1 MENNII
7 SNVVQ
12 KMDDIE
18 QIKITISIPIYNC
31 AASIANCISS
41 ALMQTYRNIE
51 YIIVDDRG
59 DDNSFEI
66 AKEIINQSERKNLV
80 KYIIHD
86 SNKGLGAAR
95 NTGIQNA
102 TGKYVFFLD
111 SDDTIPVDAISL
123 LVEKL
128 HEDDYDMVAGSHIRI
143 KDNGEIITK
152 CILENS
158 IITSKEECALAFV
171 EHKKYPVTNWGKL
184 YKRSIFAENNICF
197 IDGCHQDTPCS
208 FELALYQNKIRLCDD
223 IVYHYIYTKGSISTS
238 SLKEKNYDAF
248 KESFIKMEKIAGEYK
263 NNILYTSLIKFL
275 NNYRLFVI
283 WQLLDKKTNISHK
296 SMYLKTFTKP
306 LLRFGQIWNRKISVF
321 EKIKHLIFI
330 LPETVRIPILYL
342 IAQKEIR

>member
-1 MENNII
+1 MENNIV

-31 AASIANCISS
+31 AASIVNCMSS

-51 YIIVDDRG
+51 YILIDDRG
-59 DDNSFEI
+59 DDNSLEI
-66 AKEIINQSERKNLV
+66 AKEIINQSERRNSV

-86 SNKGLGAAR
+86 SNKGLGAVR

-123 LVEKL
+123 LAEKL
-128 HEDDYDMVAGSHIRI
+128 YEDDYDMIAGSYIRI
-143 KDNGEIITK
+143 NDNGEIIAK

-158 IITSKEECALAFV
+158 IITSRDKCVLAFV

-184 YKRSIFAENNICF
+184 YKRSIFVENNVHF
-197 IDGCHQDTPCS
+197 INGCHQDTPCT

-223 IVYHYIYTKGSISTS
+223 IVYHYIYTEGSISTS
-238 SLKEKNYDAF
+238 TLKEKIMMH
-248 KESFIKMEKIAGEYK
+248 S
-263 NNILYTSLIKFL
+263 
-275 NNYRLFVI
+275 RRV
-283 WQLLDKKTNISHK
+283 LLKWKRSQMNTKTIF
-296 SMYLKTFTKP
+296 FTHP
-306 LLRFGQIWNRKISVF
+306 
-321 EKIKHLIFI
+321 
-330 LPETVRIPILYL
+330 
-342 IAQKEIR
+342 